1 MTKEDNIDRVDNLES
16 KMIDVSELFIEE
28 VETNEEEVAVLKNF
42 YYSETMFD
50 MNIEHLILLQQALQ
64 VLEKSVPQEHYDKVA
79 EYIGYEMSDYAI
91 DFETEGDDP
100 DPYHKRPL
108 LEELTGAL
116 KIRLFDPT
124 YGEE

>member
-1 MTKEDNIDRVDNLES
+1 MKKCNSQKQRTDQKAMLFLQPFSTDEAEVN
-16 KMIDVSELFIEE
+16 ELK
-28 VETNEEEVAVLKNF
+28 L
-42 YYSETMFD
+42 YSYSETMFE
-50 MNIEHLILLQQALQ
+50 MELQHLTLLQQALQ

-79 EYIGYEMSDYAI
+79 EYIGYEMSDYVI
-91 DFETEGDDP
+91 DFEGQEEDP
-100 DPYHKRPL
+100 DPWHKRPL